1 MVSTS
6 IRVAVVGAGDFGRR
20 HIAALAALPEFD
32 LVAVAD
38 RNEAA
43 AHETAQVHGAQPF
56 SSLEAVLAGGGIDAI
71 VIATPPAAHIADLL
85 LALDQGLPVLVE
97 KPVVTSEEDL
107 ARLETLPAEL
117 RRLVLPGHIS
127 RYLPSFC
134 ALRERMR
141 GETVRAIRAVRYVP
155 RERVAMHGES
165 HPALSAMVH
174 DFDLIRALVPSELVH
189 VSSVQSWIDPTRP
202 HPQAVFVHLRFADGT
217 IASVDNLWTL
227 PHGRKYIDARLEVS
241 SNETLGVLSLPG
253 GEVSFAAL
261 DGEYAPAIELEGSV
275 YGVPS
280 GALANQLRYFAALV
294 RGTAVDTAV
303 TLEDALWSVRV
314 ALQVQQQASGA

>member
-1 MVSTS
+1 MASTS
-6 IRVAVVGAGDFGRR
+6 IRVAVIGAGDFGRR
-20 HIAALAALPEFD
+20 HIAVLSALPEFH
-32 LVAVAD
+32 LAAIAD

-43 AHETAQVHGAQPF
+43 ARESAQAHGAEPF
-56 SSLEAVLAGGGIDAI
+56 SSLEAVLGRLEIDAV
-71 VIATPPAAHIADLL
+71 VIATPPTAHTADLL
-85 LALDQGLPVLVE
+85 MALDHGLPVLVE

-107 ARLETLPAEL
+107 ARLESLPAEL

-174 DFDLIRALVPSELVH
+174 DFDLIRALVPAQLEH
-189 VSSVQSWIDPTRP
+189 VSSVQSWIDPARP
-202 HPQAVFVHLRFADGT
+202 HPQGVFVHLRFANGT

-227 PHGRKYIDARLEVS
+227 PHARKYIDARLEVS
-241 SNETLGVLSLPG
+241 SDETLATLSLPG
-253 GEVSFAAL
+253 GEVSFAAP

-275 YGVPS
+275 YGVPA
-280 GALANQLRYFAALV
+280 GALANQLRYFAAHV

>member
-1 MVSTS
+1 MASTS
-6 IRVAVVGAGDFGRR
+6 IRVAVIGAGDFGRR
-20 HIAALAALPEFD
+20 HIAVLAALPEFD

-43 AHETAQVHGAQPF
+43 AGETAQLHGARTF
-56 SSLEAVLAGGGIDAI
+56 SSLEAVLAGLEIDAV
-71 VIATPPAAHIADLL
+71 VIATPPAAHVTDLL
-85 LALDQGLPVLVE
+85 VALDHALPVLVE
-97 KPVVTSEEDL
+97 KPVVTTEADL
-107 ARLETLPAEL
+107 ARLEGLPAPL

-134 ALRERMR
+134 ALREQMR

-155 RERVAMHGES
+155 SERVAMHGES

-189 VSSVQSWIDPTRP
+189 VSSVQSWIDQTRP

-241 SNETLGVLSLPG
+241 SDETLAVLSLPG
-253 GEVSFAAL
+253 GEVSFATKT
-261 DGEYAPAIELEGSV
+261 GEYAPAVELEGAV
-275 YGVPS
+275 YGVPA
-280 GALANQLRYFAALV
+280 GALANQLRYFAVHVHGGAHE
-294 RGTAVDTAV
+294 TAV
-303 TLEDALWSVRV
+303 TLEDALWSVRL
-314 ALQVQQQASGA
+314 ALQVQQQASAA